1 MLQQNV
7 RKFADALQQS
17 YLNYF
22 GMLPNLAWIRGHQNF
37 YVVRVKQFLVNGLFV
52 FLCKS
57 NIHND
62 VKHALKWSL

>member
-1 MLQQNV
+1 MMQQNV

-37 YVVRVKQFLVNGLFV
+37 YVVRVKTV
-52 FLCKS
+52 FS
-57 NIHND
+57 
-62 VKHALKWSL
+62 KWAFRIFM